1 MPWLVT
7 GRLHDVAI
15 EVSGDHQVLRD
26 RVEDLLAG
34 MVPGDA
40 SEAAYRLTLFL
51 TVADNPGD
59 NPGDGAPPIETKAL
73 VQFVN
78 VSCSHDGVWSV
89 FRTKDGSFLRADTRA
104 GRAWG
109 RVSTALL
116 DGMPYPLTDLVM
128 ASLMEML
135 KERGFCGLH
144 AAAITRGGR
153 GYLFPG
159 DAASGK
165 TTLALGLVRRGSG
178 YLADDKVLLR
188 RDAQGIA
195 ALAFTRRFNIDPTLG
210 RFYPE
215 VSPLASLSPLPQ
227 TAKRPFD
234 ISTLYP
240 GAFTAE
246 CRPSAVIHI
255 RPVPG
260 RTSRLSTLSPT
271 ESFVRLTRQT
281 ILSARR
287 ESAATQLR
295 LLGDLVASVDN
306 YLVDNARD
314 AGGSPDE
321 TLELMS
327 RL

>member
-1 MPWLVT
+1 M
-7 GRLHDVAI
+7 
-15 EVSGDHQVLRD
+15 SGYHPALRD
-26 RVEDLLAG
+26 RVEDLLG
-34 MVPGDA
+34 QMVPGRVPGTTD
-40 SEAAYRLTLFL
+40 RLTFFL
-51 TVADNPGD
+51 TVADRPAGD
-59 NPGDGAPPIETKAL
+59 PGDGAPPIETKAL

-78 VSCSHDGVWSV
+78 VSCSQEGDWSV

-109 RVSTALL
+109 RVSGALL
-116 DGMPYPLTDLVM
+116 DGIPYPLTDLVM

-135 KERGFCGLH
+135 KERGLYGLH
-144 AAAITRGGR
+144 AAAITREGR

-165 TTLALGLVRRGSG
+165 TTVALGLLRKGSG

-188 RDAQGIA
+188 RDEQGIM
-195 ALAFTRRFNIDPTLG
+195 ALAFTRRFNIDPILA

-215 VSPLASLSPLPQ
+215 ISPLANHSPLPR

-234 ISTLYP
+234 VSMLYP
-240 GAFTAE
+240 GTFMPE

-255 RPVPG
+255 RSAAG
-260 RTSRLSTLSPT
+260 RTSRLSTLSPA
-271 ESFVRLTRQT
+271 ESFVRLARQT

-287 ESAATQLR
+287 ECAAMQLR
-295 LLGDLVASVDN
+295 LLGDLVSRVDN
-306 YLVDNARD
+306 YLLDNARD
-314 AGGSPDE
+314 SGGSPDE
-321 TLELMS
+321 MLELVS